1 MATNQSAIQ
10 QLYAD
15 VVADLQAFLS
25 NQVLLPNPQL
35 TALQYNIT
43 GATGNQIRIP
53 ISNQYTAANSS
64 VAEGESI
71 IANAAQDFSPGAV
84 TLTMSKRG
92 AGSFVTSEAL
102 EDGGMDTVRNAI
114 LTRLS
119 GSLAQATDQSGFN
132 LLASGSEAALTD
144 IANVDLVND
153 SGLGNSDLANADV
166 SFVMSPQALAFGEK
180 RGATVKMWED
190 VDRDRFDM
198 VATVRNG
205 FVRVPTFTGANVA
218 VSPFFARAVIASD
231 TVAEANANLRASL
244 EMISTS
250 VANLRKINAPTDAS
264 GFYAAIVSAA
274 HEFHLASQLSSV
286 NVGSGSIGDLSVIG
300 NQALLQGLIGQAVG
314 CRFFRSNNVPSGL
327 ASA

>member
-15 VVADLQAFLS
+15 VVADLQVFMA

-35 TALQYNIT
+35 TALRYDIT

-53 ISNQYTAANSS
+53 ISNAYTAANSS

-84 TLTMSKRG
+84 TLTMDKRG
-92 AGSFVTSEAL
+92 AGSYVTSEAL

-119 GSLAQATDQSGFN
+119 GSLAQATDQAGFN
-132 LLASGSEAALTD
+132 ILASGSGATLTD
-144 IANVDLVND
+144 IANVDLSND
-153 SGLGNSDLANADV
+153 GIANAALLANADV
-166 SFVMSPQALAFGEK
+166 SFVMSPEALAYGEK

-205 FVRVPTFTGANVA
+205 FVRVPTYTGANVA

-231 TVAEANANLRASL
+231 QVAEADANIRASL

-250 VANLRKINAPTDAS
+250 VANLRKINAPTDAA

-286 NVGSGSIGDLSVIG
+286 NVGSGSIGNLSIIG

-314 CRFFRSNNVPSGL
+314 CRFFRSNNVPTGI